1 MNSQTNLLEQ
11 LENTVRFATSAIS
24 RKSNAARLPESP
36 GYLHQVLRVIDRG
49 RRVAMKTLESPGP
62 VADPSGYDFCLP
74 LIQNL
79 VQIRQSRLDGGL
91 FTLVSVSAGAG
102 GSYVAESIAWE
113 LSRRTR
119 ERVLIASAASIN
131 GLVPTHFREMTGHS
145 VPQESSVES
154 VPKIWRL
161 AETYCDS
168 ELVPPNFHSQSVEL
182 LRRWFAYVLVEC
194 PDVRELAAPW
204 QITSLSDGVVLVV
217 GAGLTKRSEIAQARE
232 LLGSS
237 SVKTLGLILNKRTQP
252 IPGFIY
258 RYL

>member
-1 MNSQTNLLEQ
+1 MSSQTNLLEQ
-11 LENTVRFATSAIS
+11 LESTVRFATNAIS
-24 RKSNAARLPESP
+24 RKSNAGRFPERP
-36 GYLHQVLRVIDRG
+36 GYLHQVLRVMDRG
-49 RRVAMKTLESPGP
+49 RRVAMRTLEGPGP
-62 VADPSGYDFCLP
+62 VADSSGYDFCLP
-74 LIQNL
+74 LVQKL

-91 FTLVSVSAGAG
+91 FTFVSVSAGAG
-102 GSYVAESIAWE
+102 GSYVAESVAWE

-131 GLVPTHFREMTGHS
+131 GLVPTHFREMSGHAGTTD
-145 VPQESSVES
+145 SSGEGA
-154 VPKIWRL
+154 PKVWRL
-161 AETYCDS
+161 AETYYDS

-194 PDVRELAAPW
+194 PDVREMAAPW
-204 QITSLSDGVVLVV
+204 QITSLSDGVLLVV

-232 LLGSS
+232 LLDAS

-252 IPGFIY
+252 IPPFIY